1 MPVLDST
8 PLLPT
13 SVIGSHGLP
22 GWLYGALEM
31 IDAGRFGPTDERELF
46 DDAVRMAIHDQE
58 RAGVDFI
65 SDGEMRRWKF
75 VQSFYR
81 RMTGLQSQ
89 GPLRKLG
96 PEAYDSVP
104 RYQAV
109 ERIQVPQGLG
119 IVDEFR
125 FLKANASHGLK
136 ATCPGPATISIH
148 IRERPSVYANRLEL
162 AGEFVDVINAELKEL
177 VKAGADY
184 IQIDEPSHSI
194 IGGSAR
200 DYVDLFN
207 RAVKGVKARV
217 ALHICF
223 GNLASRARFERT
235 YSPLFPAIM
244 DANADEL
251 VFEFANREMREVEL
265 AARITEKF
273 DLGVGLVDVKSF
285 HQEPPE
291 LVATRLRQ
299 VLKHAP
305 AERVRVVPDCGF
317 FTVPRW
323 LCVSKLTN
331 MVAGTR
337 IVREEL
343 AGSAGRRRNSARVR
357 SGKRS

>member
-1 MPVLDST
+1 MPQSLP
-8 PLLPT
+8 PLPILPT

-22 GWLYGALEM
+22 GWMYGALEL

-46 DDAVRMAIHDQE
+46 DDAVDLAIRDQE
-58 RAGVDFI
+58 RAGVDII
-65 SDGEMRRWKF
+65 SDGEMKRWKF

-81 RMTGLQSQ
+81 RMTGLQAQ

-96 PEAYDSVP
+96 PEGYDSVP

-109 ERIQVPQGLG
+109 ERIKAPQGLG
-119 IVDEFR
+119 IVEEFKY
-125 FLKANASHGLK
+125 LKRHATHRVK

-148 IRERPSVYANRLEL
+148 IRERPSVYRDRLEL
-162 AGEFVDVINAELKEL
+162 ANEFVDVINAELKAL
-177 VKAGADY
+177 VAAGADY

-194 IGGSAR
+194 IGGSAK

-207 RAVKGVKARV
+207 RTVRGVRARV

-235 YSPLFPAIM
+235 YSPLFPSIM
-244 DANADEL
+244 DAAADEL

-265 AARITEKF
+265 ARAITEKF
-273 DLGVGLVDVKSF
+273 DLGAGLVDVKSF

-291 LVATRLRQ
+291 LVAARIRT

-305 AERVRVVPDCGF
+305 AKRVRVVPDCGF

-323 LCVSKLTN
+323 LCAAKLAN

-337 IVREEL
+337 IVRSEL
-343 AGSAGRRRNSARVR
+343 GGGSKKPAARRASR
-357 SGKRS
+357 

>member
-1 MPVLDST
+1 MRDAQSLPV
-8 PLLPT
+8 LPT

-22 GWLYGALEM
+22 GWMYAALEM
-31 IDAGRFGPTDERELF
+31 VDAGRFGPTDERELF
-46 DDAVRMAIHDQE
+46 DDATDLAIRDQE
-58 RAGVDFI
+58 RAGVDII
-65 SDGEMRRWKF
+65 SDGEMKRWKF

-81 RMTGLQSQ
+81 RMTGLQAQ

-96 PEAYDSVP
+96 PEGYDSVP

-109 ERIQVPQGLG
+109 ERIKAPQGLG
-119 IVDEFR
+119 IVDEFKY
-125 FLKANASHGLK
+125 LKQQATHRVK

-148 IRERPSVYANRLEL
+148 IRERPSVYRDRLEL
-162 AGEFVDVINAELKEL
+162 ANEFVDVINAELKAL
-177 VKAGADY
+177 VAAGADY

-207 RAVKGVKARV
+207 RTVQGVRARI

-244 DANADEL
+244 DAAADEL

-265 AARITEKF
+265 AGAITEKF
-273 DLGVGLVDVKSF
+273 DLGAGLVDVKSF
-285 HQEPPE
+285 YREPPE
-291 LVATRLRQ
+291 LVADRIRT

-305 AERVRVVPDCGF
+305 ALKVRVVPDCGF

-323 LCVSKLTN
+323 LCVAKLTN

-337 IVREEL
+337 LARAEL
-343 AGSAGRRRNSARVR
+343 ERR
-357 SGKRS
+357 